1 MKKGKLRQSIKV
13 IGQGEECKKC
23 KQVMQRRAHEY
34 LTDKQ
39 QKAPYHFSE
48 WDVCLNYKC
57 NHLQHYDKFK
67 VHHNNDMDIYLKSKE
82 QENNLLE
89 LMRTF

>member
-1 MKKGKLRQSIKV
+1 MKKGKIKQSVKV
-13 IGQGEECKKC
+13 IGQGGICNRC
-23 KQVMQRRAHEY
+23 KQVMQRRSHQY

-48 WDVCLNYKC
+48 WDVCINYKC
-57 NHLQHYDKFK
+57 NNVQHYNQFK
-67 VHHNNDMDIYLKSKE
+67 VYHNDDISTYMKLKE